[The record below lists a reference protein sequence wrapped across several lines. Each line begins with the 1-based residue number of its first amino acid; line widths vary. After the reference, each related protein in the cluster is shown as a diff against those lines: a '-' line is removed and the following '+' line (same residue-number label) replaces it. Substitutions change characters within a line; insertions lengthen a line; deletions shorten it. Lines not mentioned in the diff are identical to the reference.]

1 MCSTVDPGLCSE
13 APVVC
18 PLVATLRPAK
28 PVSQLSPYLSGIKES
43 FPGIVLHV
51 KEKRDLNSTSK
62 QHLTLSK
69 ADSVCENVALLLK
82 EQIKN

>member
-51 KEKRDLNSTSK
+51 KLGGKGLEQYFKAALNF
-62 QHLTLSK
+62 
-69 ADSVCENVALLLK
+69 
-82 EQIKN
+82 EQGGLCL

>member
-51 KEKRDLNSTSK
+51 KLGEKGLEQYFKAALNFE
-62 QHLTLSK
+62 QGGLCLW
-69 ADSVCENVALLLK
+69 ERGIAL
-82 EQIKN
+82 ERAN